1 MIQPAQTRLATG
13 SLFPPIGMLRKTE
26 LTSQYRLTHAV
37 DVDTIPG
44 SPAPQTPSS
53 STVHVR
59 YVNKAKYLSQLC
71 LHMNAVD
78 EQRPAD
84 KWNCFG
90 FRLLHMTC
98 SA

>member
-1 MIQPAQTRLATG
+1 MIQPAQMRLATG

-59 YVNKAKYLSQLC
+59 YVNRANTYHSY
-71 LHMNAVD
+71 VYI
-78 EQRPAD
+78 
-84 KWNCFG
+84 
-90 FRLLHMTC
+90 
-98 SA
+98 